1 MEIYTIGHS
10 NIDFRDFVKLLDNN
24 GISILVD
31 VRSHPYSKSE
41 FARQFD
47 RPALERGLEFYNVTY
62 KYMGGELGGKPDD
75 LSLYTNGEVDYE
87 KIAVRPE
94 YLEAI
99 KTLMELAERQRV
111 AIMCS
116 EGDHK
121 QCHRHKLIA
130 KTLVSKGWK
139 VLHIQR
145 GGEVVMEDELQDEL
159 QYEQKRLEW

>member
-10 NIDFRDFVKLLDNN
+10 NIDFKDFVELL
-24 GISILVD
+24 GRYKISTLVD
-31 VRSHPYSKSE
+31 VRSRPYSN
-41 FARQFD
+41 FARRFN
-47 RPALERGLEFYNVTY
+47 RPDLEHDLEFHSNVNY
-62 KYMGGELGGKPDD
+62 KYMGDALGGKPDD
-75 LSLYTNGEVDYE
+75 LSLYTNGEVDYD

-99 KTLMELAERQRV
+99 KTLMELAERQTV

-130 KTLVSKGWK
+130 KTLVGQGWK
-139 VLHIQR
+139 VLHIQSS
-145 GGEVVMEDELQDEL
+145 GEVVMEDELHDEL
-159 QYEQKRLEW
+159 QYEQMRLKL